1 MAKSPIMLLDCNSNI
16 LIVIIL
22 GLQFASL
29 FFYLKF

>member
-1 MAKSPIMLLDCNSNI
+1 MARSPIMLLDCDINI
-16 LIVIIL
+16 LIIIIL